1 MAISI
6 EGKYNEP
13 GSTVEDIGAVFAALA
28 DATRRRIVEVLHDHE
43 STVGALAD
51 EIGLGAP
58 TVSKHL
64 TVLER
69 AGLVTRQRDA
79 QRRVCRLEP
88 TGFTSLAEW
97 SRRYERFW
105 AGSLDGLDDYLT
117 SLDAE
122 VAR

>member
-1 MAISI
+1 MDDV
-6 EGKYNEP
+6 G
-13 GSTVEDIGAVFAALA
+13 VVFAALA

-51 EIGLGAP
+51 ELGLGAP

-79 QRRVCRLEP
+79 QRRVCRLES

-105 AGSLDGLDDYLT
+105 ADSLDGLDDYLT

-122 VAR
+122 AAR

>member
-1 MAISI
+1 MAISSP
-6 EGKYNEP
+6 GKYDEAIP
-13 GSTVEDIGAVFAALA
+13 SVDGIGAVFAALA
-28 DATRRRIVEVLHDHE
+28 DGTRLRIVEVLHDHE

-51 EIGLGAP
+51 ELGLGAP

-69 AGLVTRQRDA
+69 AGLVARQRDA

-88 TGFTSLAEW
+88 AGFTSLAEW

-117 SLDAE
+117 TLDAE
-122 VAR
+122 AAR